1 MQFTAHLNET
11 ELQEA
16 VAAYVEK
23 TLNVKVHRAKVRI
36 NMHSCGGSNDPRERD
51 YVDATVEYTK

>member
-1 MQFTAHLNET
+1 MQLTAHLNES

-16 VAAYVEK
+16 VAAYIEK
-23 TLNVKVHRAKVRI
+23 TLGVEVNRSKVRI

-51 YVDATVEYTK
+51 YVDATVEYSK